1 MELTAEDI
9 AAIPPRNLH
18 VPREQFVT
26 VWIAAERYVSEHPTD
41 WYGAGVAVACRW
53 LANATVRPKT
63 GAWYK
68 QWAPVTEREASAYEE
83 LIEAECLAAETMLMR
98 RPASTWILNRPG
110 WVEAISTTLN
120 WAWRRTGIAPIGIQ
134 PSAHI

>member
-1 MELTAEDI
+1 MEVTVEDI

-18 VPREQFVT
+18 VPREAFVA
-26 VWIAAERYVSEHPTD
+26 VWVAAERHLGEHPTD

-68 QWAPVTEREASAYEE
+68 QSAPITRRAGAAYEE
-83 LIEAECLAAETMLMR
+83 LIEAECLAAETMLLR
-98 RPASTWILNRPG
+98 RPAPAWIVNRPG
-110 WVEAISTTLN
+110 WVEAISAALN
-120 WAWRRTGIAPIGIQ
+120 WAWRRAGVLPIDIESRARG
-134 PSAHI
+134 